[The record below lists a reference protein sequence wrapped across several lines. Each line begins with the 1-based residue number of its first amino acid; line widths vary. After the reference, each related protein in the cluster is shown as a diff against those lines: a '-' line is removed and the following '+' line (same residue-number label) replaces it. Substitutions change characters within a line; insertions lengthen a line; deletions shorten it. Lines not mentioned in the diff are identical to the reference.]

1 MKWLRGV
8 LTGCLFGHDEP
19 VKEIRGQRLHLVCL
33 RCQADLGVVL
43 PRQKFRARA
52 AAKPLRLVRLRKQA

>member
-19 VKEIRGQRLHLVCL
+19 VKEIRKRQLVFVCP
-33 RCQADLGVVL
+33 RCQADLGVIL